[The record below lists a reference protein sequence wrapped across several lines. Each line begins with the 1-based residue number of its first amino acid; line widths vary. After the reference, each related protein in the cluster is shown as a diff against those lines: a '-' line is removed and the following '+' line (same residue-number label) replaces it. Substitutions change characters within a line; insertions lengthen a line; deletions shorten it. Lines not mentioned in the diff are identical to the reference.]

1 MTIPAPEAFALRATS
16 VAVTA
21 DTLTVELSDGRTLS
35 VPVAWYPRLAHATAK
50 ERSTM
55 RLIGGGE
62 GIQWPLIEEDLSVEG
77 LIAGRPSKETQES
90 LQKWLTARRA

>member
-1 MTIPAPEAFALRATS
+1 MTISVPETFAPRAMS

-35 VPVAWYPRLAHATAK
+35 VPVAWYPRLAHATAE
-50 ERSTM
+50 ERNTM
-55 RLIGGGE
+55 RLIGGGQ

-77 LIAGRPSKETQES
+77 LIAGRPSQETQAS
-90 LQKWLTARRA
+90 LQKWLTARKA